1 MTLERDDLQDRI
13 MDLEEMVRRLAAQVA
28 GHNALLTRMCHGP
41 LSDLPRAGEFP
52 LSLSG
57 PRWSMCYMNS
67 ATDPQQAYYWLAW
80 RGPRASEEAG
90 YRNGTTYSPT
100 AAMDAIRMALFELGE
115 AI

>member
-1 MTLERDDLQDRI
+1 
-13 MDLEEMVRRLAAQVA
+13 
-28 GHNALLTRMCHGP
+28 
-41 LSDLPRAGEFP
+41 
-52 LSLSG
+52 
-57 PRWSMCYMNS
+57 MCYMNS